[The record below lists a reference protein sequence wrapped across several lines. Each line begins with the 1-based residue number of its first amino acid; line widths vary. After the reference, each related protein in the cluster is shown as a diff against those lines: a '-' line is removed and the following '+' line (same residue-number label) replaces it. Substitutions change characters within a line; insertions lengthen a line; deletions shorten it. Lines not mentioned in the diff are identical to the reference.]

1 MTEMDLRNQIV
12 AAVTAWDGALKGSD
26 THHYIIDLYNTIKPL
41 PRGVRMSYTMD
52 WCAATVSAAFQG
64 AGLID
69 LIPPECSCGLML
81 QGAKSMGIWVED
93 DSYRPKLGDI
103 CLYDWEDDG
112 KGDNIGAPDHIG
124 IVTAVRASGFTVTEG
139 NKGDVSE
146 VGTRSLTFGGRYIRG
161 FICPKY
167 SEKVAQMDK
176 PWYQDTMDWG
186 RENGIVK
193 NSDPESV
200 PNVAQVVQ
208 MIKNFEERMLKHD

>member
-1 MTEMDLRNQIV
+1 MSEYQSRLKIV
-12 AAVTAWDGALKGSD
+12 YTIRSWSGAKKGSD

-41 PRGVRMSYTMD
+41 PRGVRMSYTMA
-52 WCAATVSAAFQG
+52 WCAATVSAAFQE

-81 QGAKSMGIWVED
+81 HGAKSMGIWVED
-93 DSYRPKLGDI
+93 DDYRPKLGDI
-103 CLYDWEDDG
+103 CLYDWQDG
-112 KGDNIGAPDHIG
+112 GNGDNTGAPDHMG
-124 IVTAVRASGFTVTEG
+124 IVTAVGDNGFVVTEG
-139 NKGDVSE
+139 NKGSVSE

-167 SEKVAQMDK
+167 AEKAAQMDK

-186 RENGIVK
+186 REKGIVK

-208 MIKNFEERMLKHD
+208 MLKNFEERMLKHD